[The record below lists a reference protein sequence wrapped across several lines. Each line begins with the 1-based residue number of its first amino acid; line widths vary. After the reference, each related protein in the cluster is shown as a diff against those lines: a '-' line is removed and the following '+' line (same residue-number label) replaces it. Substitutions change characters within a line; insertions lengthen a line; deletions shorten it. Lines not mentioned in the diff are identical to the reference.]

1 MLDALKENLAD
12 IRKELEKKLIQTF
25 VASQSRAT
33 SENRKQMINQ
43 MEKEKMNGLKS
54 TSSSYL
60 SSFKTSAKGQWVK
73 QAEQTFKQTTE
84 QFDNL

>member
-1 MLDALKENLAD
+1 MIDAVKESLAD

-25 VASQSRAT
+25 VASQSHAT
-33 SENRKQMINQ
+33 SENRKQMMNQ
-43 MEKEKMNGLKS
+43 MEKEKKSGLKS
-54 TSSSYL
+54 TSSNYL

-84 QFDNL
+84 QFDDL